1 VGFKN
6 WKVVALPKALQN
18 KDLGKLQILTTQTL
32 CKHQVTNL
40 AMQCTNYRLPINRLF
55 IYLIEIDSYE
65 LLPQETRRE
74 KRNFP
79 SAARKRGRC
88 FVQGRYSLFNFK
100 KHLFHRHFGIPWY
113 SYITVKISLL

>member
-88 FVQGRYSLFNFK
+88 FVYRVDTVYLILKNTYFIVT
-100 KHLFHRHFGIPWY
+100 LAFHGIPT
-113 SYITVKISLL
+113 SP